1 MVTLRRSA
9 LESIATGNLY
19 RSPLNDPDVRTA
31 LEEGTSPY
39 GSDVVAL
46 EIRSGDSARTLAG
59 PEVTV
64 ALTLV
69 PGLAPETLSHM
80 LEGISQAWAN
90 HPVLMAR
97 VDGLAI
103 TVVSA

>member
-1 MVTLRRSA
+1 
-9 LESIATGNLY
+9 
-19 RSPLNDPDVRTA
+19 
-31 LEEGTSPY
+31 
-39 GSDVVAL
+39 
-46 EIRSGDSARTLAG
+46 
-59 PEVTV
+59 
-64 ALTLV
+64 
-69 PGLAPETLSHM
+69 M